1 MSDYRLR
8 VERLRSAAAAKGD
21 HTSYAIWK
29 RTGVAQSTLSRLRR
43 GVAKP
48 AAETLLVLSQ
58 AYELSVDDLIER
70 GTENGDGVWVAAQTP
85 LAERTTATTGK

>member
-21 HTSYAIWK
+21 HTSYAISK

-43 GVAKP
+43 GIASP
-48 AAETLLVLSQ
+48 ATDTLLILSA
-58 AYELSVDDLIER
+58 AYGLSVDELIER
-70 GTENGDGVWVAAQTP
+70 NIESGAA
-85 LAERTTATTGK
+85 